1 MEDGTMSVTYRYRL
15 RTNVVCLE
23 PIIIPAENDM
33 EIDKLLIIPVIR
45 QYNQEAEENEESKP
59 HTH

>member
-1 MEDGTMSVTYRYRL
+1 MSVTHRYRL

-23 PIIIPAENDM
+23 PIIIPAESDM

-45 QYNQEAEENEESKP
+45 QYNQEVEENEESKP
-59 HTH
+59 HTY